1 LKKRIKI
8 AEDKSTEKKLHQ
20 MTITEEQ
27 NLSMIKS
34 AMNGNNIIEF
44 IYDQKKR
51 IVEPFLV
58 GELYNKYQN
67 HLEEGTYALRAWFIE
82 GYSSEKL
89 DLKEGDRWTIY
100 ELDKMSDLIIL
111 NQRFLK
117 MRPFYNPN
125 DTSFKRI
132 NLRMEN

>member
-1 LKKRIKI
+1 
-8 AEDKSTEKKLHQ
+8 
-20 MTITEEQ
+20 MTIKEEQ
-27 NLSMIKS
+27 NLSLIMS
-34 AMNGNNIIEF
+34 AMNSNKTIEF
-44 IYDQKKR
+44 IYDEKKR

-89 DLKEGDRWTIY
+89 DLKEGDRWRNY
-100 ELDKMSDLIIL
+100 ELDKMSDLIIV

-125 DTSFKRI
+125 DKSFKRI
-132 NLRMEN
+132 NLRMEI

>member
-1 LKKRIKI
+1 
-8 AEDKSTEKKLHQ
+8 
-20 MTITEEQ
+20 MTIKEEQ
-27 NLSMIKS
+27 NLSAIMS

-44 IYDQKKR
+44 IYNEKKR

-89 DLKEGDRWTIY
+89 DLKEGDRWRIY

-111 NQRFLK
+111 NERFLK
-117 MRPFYNPN
+117 MRPLYNPN

-132 NLRMEN
+132 NLRMEVK